1 MSPFVGGRNITDTS
15 PHFPLPFLRRSR
27 CVSMERQSD
36 VLQIGVV
43 MGRDLLDSVRM
54 DHTDANLPS

>member
-1 MSPFVGGRNITDTS
+1 
-15 PHFPLPFLRRSR
+15 
-27 CVSMERQSD
+27 MERQSD